1 MSRSQRSLLFALL
14 CSLPFLMG
22 HGDGGCSCSDSDDEL
37 FGPPTQSICPEIST
51 VTYGTFGE
59 QFMEKYCTR
68 CHSSELKGAD
78 RMGAP
83 EFHDFDTV
91 SGIRSV
97 ADHIDQTAASGPAVT
112 NTAMPPDGAIPTL
125 EERKT
130 LGEWIA
136 CGAP

>member
-22 HGDGGCSCSDSDDEL
+22 HGDGGCSCSDSEDEL
-37 FGPPTQSICPEIST
+37 FGPPTLSICPEIST